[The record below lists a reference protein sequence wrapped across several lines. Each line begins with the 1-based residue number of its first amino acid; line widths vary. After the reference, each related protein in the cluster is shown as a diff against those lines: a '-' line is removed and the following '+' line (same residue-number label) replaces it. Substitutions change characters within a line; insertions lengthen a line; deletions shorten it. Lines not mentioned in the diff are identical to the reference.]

1 MCPYAVIEYLTAQL
15 LSFYPEYMTVAELL
29 NQHKIVAIIRGA
41 RPDDVIDIVHA
52 LHAGGIHAVEIT
64 LNSDNA
70 LQVIKNVA
78 SIFKDKM
85 LIGAGTVLNAKQ
97 ALEAIDAGA
106 QFIISPSLDTE
117 TISVTTKQGIVS
129 IPGAYTATEILK
141 AYEAGAD
148 IVKVFPAQSPQYIKD
163 IRGPLSHIPLM
174 PTGGVNVSNIAAFQ
188 QAGAVAFGIGSA
200 LVDSKESVTKN
211 YLDELT
217 KRAAAFVHAISK

>member
-1 MCPYAVIEYLTAQL
+1 LNKVIEYLTERL
-15 LSFYPEYMTVAELL
+15 LPFSPQYMNTAELL
-29 NQHKIVAIIRGA
+29 RQLKIVAIIRGA

-52 LHAGGIHAVEIT
+52 LHTGGIRAVEIT

-70 LQVIKNVA
+70 LQLIKNVSA
-78 SIFKDKM
+78 IFKDKM
-85 LIGAGTVLNAKQ
+85 LIGAGTVLNAKS
-97 ALEAIDAGA
+97 AIEAIDAGA
-106 QFIISPSLDTE
+106 QFIISPSLDEE

-188 QAGAVAFGIGSA
+188 QAGAIAFGIGSA
-200 LVDSKESVTKN
+200 LVDSKEPVTKD
-211 YLDELT
+211 YLEKLT
-217 KRAAAFVHAISK
+217 KRAAEFVQAISK